1 VVLEVPGHAPG
12 HIALWRERDRVLFAG
27 DVVTNQNVWIGIT
40 GLREPPPMFTPDPQR
55 NRESA
60 RRLAALRPK
69 LVLFSHGPPLRD
81 PEQLV
86 RFAGS
91 LG

>member
-1 VVLEVPGHAPG
+1 
-12 HIALWRERDRVLFAG
+12 
-27 DVVTNQNVWIGIT
+27 
-40 GLREPPPMFTPDPQR
+40 MFTPEPQR

-69 LVLFSHGPPLRD
+69 LALFSHGPPLRD
-81 PEQLV
+81 PERLA